1 MMTRMVKWGL
11 LAATLA
17 VLPVTGSEAQQRGDR
32 GGRPNREVLE
42 QRVRQRLATLL
53 KTQLRL
59 DDEQMRQLSEV
70 NQRFDVQRR
79 ALVRRDMDTRRAL
92 RQEVIRRDSANQARV
107 EQLLADQ
114 FRIERERFDLNQA
127 EQRDLARFLT
137 PVQRAQYLAV
147 QEQIRREMDNLR
159 GRGMPPMDGLR
170 PGDDSGLRRRPPPG

>member
-1 MMTRMVKWGL
+1 MMTRSVKLGL

-17 VLPVTGSEAQQRGDR
+17 VMPVTTGEAQRGDR
-32 GGRPNREVLE
+32 AGRPNREVLE
-42 QRVRQRLATLL
+42 QRVRQRLAMLL

-70 NQRFDVQRR
+70 NQRFDAQRR
-79 ALVRRDMDTRRAL
+79 ALVRRDMETRRAL
-92 RQEVIRRDSANQARV
+92 RQEVIRRDSADQSRV

-114 FRIERERFDLNQA
+114 FRVERERFDLNQA

-159 GRGMPPMDGLR
+159 GRGMPPMDGNR
-170 PGDDSGLRRRPPPG
+170 AGDDSGRRRRPPPA